1 MSLGSTLTITMDGS
15 GGTAKVLPL
24 INQDGYSS
32 EYMLDEGLVVYRAK
46 VRNTKDNVKA
56 GTQKFDRHTVTF
68 SRFVK
73 PTSTIPLGSLCEVVF
88 TIRNDPDFGVAAE
101 IIDVAEAMSFYT
113 VKAGGIHAKLL
124 GWES

>member
-1 MSLGSTLTITMDGS
+1 MLGTSLTITMDGS

-32 EYMLDEGLVVYRAK
+32 EYFLDEGLVTYRAK
-46 VRNTKDNVKA
+46 VRHSRDNVKA
-56 GTQKFDRHTVTF
+56 GSQPFDRHTVTF

-73 PTSTIPLGSLCEVVF
+73 PTSANLLGSLSEVST
-88 TIRNDPDFGVAAE
+88 TIRTDPNAVPADV
-101 IIDVAEAMSFYT
+101 IDVSEAMSFYM
-113 VKAGGIHAKLL
+113 VKAGGIAAKLL